1 MISCTEFIPAY
12 SELFTFLED
21 KHGKEE
27 ITRFWTFL
35 FEPTGDKI
43 PLINFLRKEGI
54 RGCYSYWTGTLSEE
68 ASDTTIYLNEKA
80 GWFMNIMHN
89 CPSKGRLLKFKD
101 ELGITPYH
109 NYCQHCDCYRSHV
122 ELAGLKYIYNFIGED
137 KATCRLFVYDPKV
150 FNGQIIVDEN
160 TEIMDIRAAEKEYFH
175 PDFHSS
181 MNNGIDY
188 LGENFGE
195 EEVVAY
201 LRDFVKHVYHPVTA
215 AIKESG
221 LAAIEKKILDT
232 YAAEKCPDAV
242 KTVLTDDALT
252 VEIAYCPAVKHL
264 LSTGREVSKWFPYTS
279 SVVMEELAAAGG
291 YTFCQES
298 YDEATGAAVYRFS
311 K

>member
-1 MISCTEFIPAY
+1 MSC
-12 SELFTFLED
+12 LL
-21 KHGKEE
+21 
-27 ITRFWTFL
+27 FWTFL

-137 KATCRLFVYDPKV
+137 KATCRLLVYDPKV

>member
-12 SELFTFLED
+12 SELFTYLEL
-21 KHGKEE
+21 KHGKEA
-27 ITRFWTFL
+27 IDRFWKFL

-89 CPSKGRLLKFKD
+89 CPSKGRLLRFQ
-101 ELGITPYH
+101 ETLGITPYH
-109 NYCQHCDCYRSHV
+109 NYCQHCDSYRSHV
-122 ELAGLKYIYNFIGED
+122 ELAGFKYIYNFIGED

-150 FNGQIIVDEN
+150 FNGQIRVDEN
-160 TEIMDIRAAEKEYFH
+160 TEIMDIRAADKEYFH

-188 LGENFGE
+188 LGENFGL
-195 EEVVAY
+195 EEVTEY
-201 LRDFVKHVYHPVTA
+201 LKLFTHHVYHPVLTA
-215 AIKESG
+215 IQEKG
-221 LAAIEKKILDT
+221 LKAIEEKILDT
-232 YAAEKCPDAV
+232 YAAEKAADAV
-242 KTVLTDDALT
+242 TTTLTGDELN
-252 VEIAYCPAVKHL
+252 VEVKYCPAVKHL
-264 LSTGREVSKWFPYTS
+264 RATGREVSKWFPDTTT
-279 SVVMEELAAAGG
+279 VVMAELAAAGG
-291 YTFCQES
+291 YAFCQES
-298 YDEATGAAVYRFS
+298 YDEQTGAAVYRFH